1 MTANQQ
7 HQRTYIIAE
16 IGINHE
22 GNADR
27 CAEMIRSFVS
37 AGADARETAD
47 CERGT
52 ILCPGT
58 ESYEMFSRAELS
70 EAETA
75 NMFQLTRDCGA
86 GAPFTTSGDR
96 AYAWLG

>member
-1 MTANQQ
+1 MTDPVTIESLFSCDNQQ

-37 AGADARETAD
+37 AGADAVKLQTVSAARSYAP
-47 CERGT
+47 ERKAMK
-52 ILCPGT
+52 C
-58 ESYEMFSRAELS
+58 SAVQS
-70 EAETA
+70 
-75 NMFQLTRDCGA
+75 
-86 GAPFTTSGDR
+86 
-96 AYAWLG
+96 